1 MTNSLG
7 ALPEVVYSA
16 DQVGELDRRFIE
28 DTGIDGFALMQR
40 PAAAAYDSLMK
51 SWPSPGRLCVVCG
64 PGNNGGDGFLVARL
78 ALEGGW
84 RVQLLCLVA
93 REKIAGDAGRALAAF
108 EQAGGVAEAFDD
120 APIDADVVVD
130 SLLGTGLSRDV
141 EGSFAAAIAR
151 MNQAHAAGAGMLAV
165 DIASGIGATTGKR
178 WAHAVQA
185 DITATFIGLK
195 LGLFTGAGAG
205 CCGDVAF
212 DDLGAPRDLY
222 DGFEPLARRVT
233 QAALKQALP
242 QRARDAH
249 KGDNGHVLCMG
260 GNRGMGGSIRMS
272 AEAALRAGAGLV
284 SVACHRDHAGAMSQ
298 ARPELM
304 CLGVDGAQHARPLL
318 DKAAVIAIGPG
329 LGQDDWAHG
338 LYDLALDSD
347 RTLVVDADALNLLAA
362 APRARGNWILTPHP
376 GEAARLLG
384 IDTAQVAADRAACA
398 CELAQRYDAVAV
410 LKGAGTLIATPS
422 GLWLCTAGNAGM
434 AVGGMGDLLTG
445 VIAGLCA
452 QGLDIEAAAALG
464 VLVHAQAGDAVAD
477 AQGQRGMLPSDLL
490 SAIVDQVNW

>member
-1 MTNSLG
+1 MTSPSET
-7 ALPEVVYSA
+7 LPEAVYSA
-16 DQVGELDRRFIE
+16 DQVGELDRRLIE
-28 DTGIDGFALMQR
+28 ELGVDGFTLMQR
-40 PAAAAYDSLMK
+40 AAAVAYASLTK
-51 SWPSPGRLCVVCG
+51 RWPSPGRLCVICG

-93 REKIAGDAGRALAAF
+93 RAKITGDAGRALAAF
-108 EQAGGVAEAFDD
+108 EHAGGVVEAFDD
-120 APIDADVVVD
+120 ARIEADVVVD

-141 EGSFAAAIAR
+141 EGRFAAAIAR
-151 MNQAHAAGAGMLAV
+151 MNQAHEWGAGVLAV
-165 DIASGIGATTGKR
+165 DIASGIDATTGKR
-178 WAHAVQA
+178 WAHAVRA
-185 DITATFIGLK
+185 DVTATFIGLK

-222 DGFEPLARRVT
+222 DGLEPLARRVT
-233 QAALKQALP
+233 HAALKQALP

-249 KGDNGHVLCMG
+249 KGDNGHVLCVG

-284 SVACHRDHAGAMSQ
+284 SVACHGDHAGAMSQ
-298 ARPELM
+298 VRPELM
-304 CLGVDGAQHARPLL
+304 CLGADSVEQARALVY
-318 DKAAVIAIGPG
+318 KAAIIAIGPG
-329 LGQDDWAHG
+329 LGQDDWAYG

-362 APRARGNWILTPHP
+362 APMARGNWILTPHP

-384 IDTAQVAADRAACA
+384 TDTAQVMADRAASA
-398 CELAQRYDAVAV
+398 RELAKRYDAVAV
-410 LKGAGTLIATPS
+410 LKGAGTLVAAPG

-445 VIAGLCA
+445 VIAGFCA
-452 QGLDIEAAAALG
+452 QGLAPGEAAALG
-464 VLVHAQAGDAVAD
+464 VLAHARAGDAVAD

-490 SAIVDQVNW
+490 PAIVDQVN